1 MKKWIIRI
9 VIVIIGLV
17 FISLI
22 YGGTIGEQSFE
33 VEVSIDADSKLCWD
47 VMQDPGNLNKWLKDF
62 KEIEMT
68 SDGIP
73 GSVGTS
79 YELTFEDDDHEM
91 LMTQELIEIKPY
103 ELLSAKLT
111 SSVLTGNMR
120 ITLSKNED
128 GSTKITNKSVYEGTN
143 PITSLAMMFSHE
155 KMVESQ
161 QESYLKLK
169 ELIESE

>member
-9 VIVIIGLV
+9 IVVIAGLV
-17 FISLI
+17 AISLI
-22 YGGTIGEQSFE
+22 YGSTIGEQSFE
-33 VEVSIDADSKLCWD
+33 VEVSIDADSKLCWN
-47 VMQDPGNLNKWLKDF
+47 VMQDPGNLSKWLKDF

-79 YELTFEDDDHEM
+79 YELTFGDEDHEM
-91 LMTQELIEIKPY
+91 YMTQELIEIKPN
-103 ELLSAKLT
+103 ELISADLT
-111 SSVLTGNMR
+111 SSVLTGNMHV
-120 ITLSKNED
+120 TLSKNDD
-128 GSTKITNKSVYEGTN
+128 GSTKITNKTVYKGTN

-169 ELIESE
+169 ELIEGE